1 LDIAPFLFAPFMFF
15 GVCPM
20 FRRIVFSF
28 FSGLVLVGSL
38 SNDAS
43 AQTSGSQGFTVVV
56 PRSLTITAPSA
67 STSLDHNLTATP
79 QAFPAQMWAV
89 RGNLR
94 TGVVVN
100 FTTMTPFV
108 HTEDSNFKRNAK
120 LDLAVGS
127 SQGPATWSVDKAS
140 DTTAFATGDNDAQV
154 SVSSSGVGRAD
165 LNLTVSFLT
174 DDLGTLAEGNYATT
188 VVGTIAAK

>member
-1 LDIAPFLFAPFMFF
+1 
-15 GVCPM
+15 M
-20 FRRIVFSF
+20 FRKVVFSF

-79 QAFPAQMWAV
+79 QSFPAQMWAV

-127 SQGPATWSVDKAS
+127 AQGPATWSVDKAS
-140 DTTAFATGDNDAQV
+140 DTTAFASGDNDAQV

>member
-1 LDIAPFLFAPFMFF
+1 
-15 GVCPM
+15 M

-28 FSGLVLVGSL
+28 FGGLVLAGSL
-38 SNDAS
+38 TSAAS
-43 AQTSGSQGFTVVV
+43 AQTTGSQAFNVVV

-67 STSLDHNLTATP
+67 STTLDHNLTATP
-79 QAFPAQMWAV
+79 QAFPPQVWAV

-100 FTTMTPFV
+100 FTTASPFV
-108 HTEDSNFKRNAK
+108 HTADSTFKRNAK

-127 SQGPATWSVDKAS
+127 FQGPAVWTVDKPTDS
-140 DTTAFATGDNDAQV
+140 TAFASEDFDAQV
-154 SVSSSGVGRAD
+154 SVSSSGVGRAE

>member
-1 LDIAPFLFAPFMFF
+1 
-15 GVCPM
+15 M
-20 FRRIVFSF
+20 FRKIVFSF
-28 FSGLVLVGSL
+28 FGGLVLVGSL
-38 SNDAS
+38 ASAAS
-43 AQTSGSQGFTVVV
+43 AQTTGSQAFNVVV

-79 QAFPAQMWAV
+79 QAFPAQVWAV

-100 FTTMTPFV
+100 FATASPFV
-108 HTEDSNFKRNAK
+108 HTADSNFKRNAK

-127 SQGPATWSVDKAS
+127 SEGPANWTIDKSS
-140 DTTAFATGDNDAQV
+140 DSTAFATGDSDAQV
-154 SVSSSGVGRAD
+154 SVSSNGVGRAE

-174 DDLGTLAEGNYATT
+174 DDLSTLAEGNYATT

>member
-1 LDIAPFLFAPFMFF
+1 
-15 GVCPM
+15 M
-20 FRRIVFSF
+20 FRKIVFSF
-28 FSGLVLVGSL
+28 FGGLVLVGSL
-38 SNDAS
+38 ASAAS
-43 AQTSGSQGFTVVV
+43 AQTTGSQAFNVVV

-67 STSLDHNLTATP
+67 STSIDHNLTADP
-79 QAFPAQMWAV
+79 QSFPAQVWAV

-100 FTTMTPFV
+100 FTTSAPFV
-108 HTEDSNFKRNAK
+108 HTADPNFKRNAK

-127 SQGPATWSVDKAS
+127 SQGVWTVDKPS

-154 SVSSSGVGRAD
+154 SVSSTGVGRAE

-174 DDLGTLAEGNYATT
+174 DDLATLAEGNYATT